1 MVDPISVT
9 AMVTGIICAVMAC
22 KKMFRKLWLK
32 IKGMFSSGIVFAIN
46 IFDEDLL
53 IPRRQKM
60 PYAWYHAIP

>member
-32 IKGMFSSGIVFAIN
+32 IKGMFSSGIVFTIS
-46 IFDEDLL
+46 ITDKDLL
-53 IPRRQKM
+53 IPHR
-60 PYAWYHAIP
+60 